1 MKISSLRYFL
11 TCCGLAVFG
20 VMLFLLPATAEAGTV
35 FPSKQIDSYNVELEA
50 GPKYVP
56 TPLSVTEATYTQTVN
71 LDPAVAEVSVD
82 PVLGQYAITA
92 KTYGTTTI
100 EYKWTTAENAELVH
114 KFTVTVDFGGIA
126 PRVRTGI
133 EEDSYFDMQEKL
145 IPKTIN
151 LNNLFNGNIDFIQ
164 TSFNLT
170 QTQDLFNVVP
180 GFQNSSSTYFYLY
193 NLNEGTTRITIK
205 ATDRNGYNAS
215 YFFDVS
221 TNWDP
226 VFQPQPDMTL
236 VQGKEYT
243 FNLNDMQ
250 VFTDADNDT
259 LHYTIDPVTGVTAS
273 INGDILT
280 ITSSIEQEFAL
291 TIRADDGRNG
301 KASGALNFKA
311 WRADEVGIAGTYPET
326 LNMIRFTQVA
336 QGRYVLAPLKTTM
349 PSETELLGWI
359 NDGKARAA
367 DSDGDLEF
375 AIDEINELNQKLPA
389 LQADTYGLYLYDSSN
404 ITLDRVVHLIGIDVV
419 RSQLEQIDRDHE
431 NNGLDIMDTHR
442 WLMMYNNTYFNAKV
456 ILSLLPS

>member
-1 MKISSLRYFL
+1 MKISSLRYFI

-20 VMLFLLPATAEAGTV
+20 VMLFLLPGTAEAGTI

-50 GPKYVP
+50 DPTYVP

-82 PVLGQYAITA
+82 PVLGQYAITG

-114 KFTVTVDFGGIA
+114 KFTVTVDSGGIA
-126 PRVRTGI
+126 PRINIYGQDNI
-133 EEDSYFDMQEKL
+133 YFQLSNSTTYDIKL
-145 IPKTIN
+145 NNIFSGNIN
-151 LNNLFNGNIDFIQ
+151 WALNSFEYTDKNNLFRRGYN
-164 TSFNLT
+164 FNDPNNCSYTLIYDDRT
-170 QTQDLFNVVP
+170 GD
-180 GFQNSSSTYFYLY
+180 
-193 NLNEGTTRITIK
+193 TRIELK
-205 ATDRNGYNAS
+205 VKDLNGYYAS

-236 VQGKEYT
+236 IQGKEST

-250 VFTDADNDT
+250 VFTDADDDL

-273 INGDILT
+273 VNGGTLT
-280 ITSSIEQEFAL
+280 ITSNIEQEFAL

-301 KASGALNFKA
+301 TAAGVLHFKA
-311 WRADEVGIAGTYPET
+311 WRSEEVGIAGTYPET
-326 LNMIRFTQVA
+326 QNMIRFTQVA
-336 QGRYVLAPLKTTM
+336 QGRYVLAPLKPTM
-349 PSETELLGWI
+349 PSETDLLGWI
-359 NDGKARAA
+359 NDGTARAA

-375 AIDEINELNQKLPA
+375 AIDEINDLNQKVPA
-389 LQADTYGLYLYDSSN
+389 LQAGTYGLYLYDSSN

-419 RSQLEQIDRDHE
+419 RSQLEQIDREHE
-431 NNGLDIMDTHR
+431 NNGLDIMDAHR